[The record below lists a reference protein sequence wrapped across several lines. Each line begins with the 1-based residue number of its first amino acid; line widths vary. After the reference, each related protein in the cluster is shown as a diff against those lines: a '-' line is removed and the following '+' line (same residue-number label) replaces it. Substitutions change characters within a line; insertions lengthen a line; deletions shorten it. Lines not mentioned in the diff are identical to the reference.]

1 MVVEHELILSINKL
15 LPSVKFINVFED
27 HLISVRS
34 HQSISITRES
44 CFLEYHQR
52 STLYDFQCRPLYYG
66 RHRRLSEYFHHYG
79 LTGRSIAI
87 YLGTNER
94 EIDFLH
100 VRRWIYRWC
109 LFFKKQIVRKK
120 NENFIRRWRT
130 RRKCKK
136 TIQSILFF
144 FRLFPFDRSTQTTS
158 TCRTGHQS
166 NNNNNQTSKTNYS
179 VNDAIGELVLLQVK
193 QNNRQGT
200 ANRSKSTVVRQTNQ
214 EKSSNDVDSDEEV
227 IFLEVRNASVSPW
240 NALLFPIRI
249 RTSHARDVFLYSVSF
264 IVERKR
270 KLD

>member
-144 FRLFPFDRSTQTTS
+144 FDYFRSIDQHKQHLLAVLVINRTTTTIKLQRRIIPS
-158 TCRTGHQS
+158 MMPL
-166 NNNNNQTSKTNYS
+166 
-179 VNDAIGELVLLQVK
+179 VN
-193 QNNRQGT
+193 
-200 ANRSKSTVVRQTNQ
+200 
-214 EKSSNDVDSDEEV
+214 
-227 IFLEVRNASVSPW
+227 
-240 NALLFPIRI
+240 
-249 RTSHARDVFLYSVSF
+249 
-264 IVERKR
+264 
-270 KLD
+270 